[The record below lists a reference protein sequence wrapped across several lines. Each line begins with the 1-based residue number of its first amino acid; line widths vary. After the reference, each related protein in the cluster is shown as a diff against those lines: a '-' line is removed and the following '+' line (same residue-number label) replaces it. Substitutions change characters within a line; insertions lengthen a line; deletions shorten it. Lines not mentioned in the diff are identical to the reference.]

1 MMTRTRPEEL
11 LSENT
16 LLEGKLEGGW
26 TFKNC
31 VVAEYDDDNS
41 EVRLALNGLNAVED
55 GRGSLTSPILEN
67 GVGIFTI
74 KYSSI
79 MPNANSRQHIIF
91 EVKCVDDA
99 GNLIDNKKYE
109 ITQNRTLQAE
119 SVIKEET
126 FEFNVNQ
133 PCRIVVSN
141 ISTNKEYSTEIKTF
155 NVMKI
160 HSAYYTSYKAE

>member
-1 MMTRTRPEEL
+1 MTRTRPEEL

-16 LLEGKLEGGW
+16 VLEGKFEGGW

-31 VVAEYDDDNS
+31 VVVEYDDDNS
-41 EVRLALNGLNAVED
+41 E
-55 GRGSLTSPILEN
+55 
-67 GVGIFTI
+67 
-74 KYSSI
+74 
-79 MPNANSRQHIIF
+79 
-91 EVKCVDDA
+91 KCVDDA

-141 ISTNKEYSTEIKTF
+141 ISTKKESSTEIKTF

>member
-1 MMTRTRPEEL
+1 MTRTRPEEL

-26 TFKNC
+26 TF
-31 VVAEYDDDNS
+31 
-41 EVRLALNGLNAVED
+41 
-55 GRGSLTSPILEN
+55 
-67 GVGIFTI
+67 
-74 KYSSI
+74 

-141 ISTNKEYSTEIKTF
+141 ISTNKESSTEIKTF

>member
-133 PCRIVVSN
+133 PCRIVVKN
-141 ISTNKEYSTEIKTF
+141 I
-155 NVMKI
+155 VQR
-160 HSAYYTSYKAE
+160 